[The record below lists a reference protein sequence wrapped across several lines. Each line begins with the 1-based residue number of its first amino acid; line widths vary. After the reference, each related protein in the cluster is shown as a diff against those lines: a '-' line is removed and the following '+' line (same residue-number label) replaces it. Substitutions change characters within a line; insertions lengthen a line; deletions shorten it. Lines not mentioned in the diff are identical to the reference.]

1 MSFCLCKVQCEF
13 LKFLEVEL
21 LDPRFDYSFL
31 IVIFMDVAKWSLDV
45 TLFCSSIDSIQVPVF
60 LPRVFFLFRSHLSQG
75 HRLGFPHYWG
85 EFGPWA
91 KNADKPDLGP

>member
-31 IVIFMDVAKWSLDV
+31 IVIFMDVAKWSRCYTV
-45 TLFCSSIDSIQVPVF
+45 LFF
-60 LPRVFFLFRSHLSQG
+60 H
-75 HRLGFPHYWG
+75 
-85 EFGPWA
+85 
-91 KNADKPDLGP
+91 

>member
-21 LDPRFDYSFL
+21 LDTRFDYNFL

-45 TLFCSSIDSIQVPVF
+45 TLFCSSID
-60 LPRVFFLFRSHLSQG
+60 RFLFFCLES
-75 HRLGFPHYWG
+75 FPCSD
-85 EFGPWA
+85 PI
-91 KNADKPDLGP
+91 

>member
-1 MSFCLCKVQCEF
+1 MQCEF

-21 LDPRFDYSFL
+21 LDPRFDYNFL

-60 LPRVFFLFRSHLSQG
+60 F
-75 HRLGFPHYWG
+75 
-85 EFGPWA
+85 A
-91 KNADKPDLGP
+91 